1 MCNSSERERAQ
12 VLTLQTEVLPKLLA
26 KPRPSVLHIAPEP
39 GIAGVLRAIPGVS
52 YLSGDF
58 EAGRA
63 MAVMDLTELPVS
75 DASVDLFF
83 ASHVLEHIP
92 DDRRA
97 LSEIFRVLSEGGMA
111 FIEVPVLRR
120 QTFEDPSITAPQERL
135 RVFGQVDH
143 VRICGLDY
151 ADRLREAGFKVTT
164 LDSAKQFSEA
174 QNDKMR
180 LLTKHPVELEPGQP
194 AGFERLYEV
203 RWLCTK

>member
-1 MCNSSERERAQ
+1 MQ
-12 VLTLQTEVLPKLLA
+12 
-26 KPRPSVLHIAPEP
+26 
-39 GIAGVLRAIPGVS
+39 AIPGVS

-63 MAVMDLTELPVS
+63 MAVMDLTALPMP
-75 DASVDLFF
+75 DGTVDLFF

-97 LSEIFRVLSEGGMA
+97 LSEIFRVLSPGGVA

-120 QTFEDPSITAPQERL
+120 ETFEDASIQAPEERL
-135 RVFGQVDH
+135 RAFGQVDH

-151 ADRLREAGFKVTT
+151 ADRLRDAGFNVAT
-164 LDSAKQFSEA
+164 LDSAQQFSDA
-174 QNDKMR
+174 QNEKMR